1 MRRILSLFL
10 LTLLGITAGFAATE
24 TFDFKFETMGDDGWT
39 NSYTGHTVEGTIA
52 NVVFASANKQSSTI
66 TDVPVTKGGNVTA
79 TLNNINSYKITGVKF
94 VCKQWDSK
102 TQTITLNVS
111 SDGETFE
118 ETQTT
123 SDNFTLEATGL
134 DTKAVRFTF
143 NSTRNQV
150 GISSLEIT
158 YETVPQGGDQPAGVA
173 TPVITVASSFEKG
186 ADETLSISCATAGA
200 TIYYSI
206 AKGDDYLVESEEYD
220 GAVDLSGYEA
230 GEYAVEAF
238 AMLDDETSDIAEA
251 TFTITEP
258 AGPAGSTATFGPDFS
273 ASNWTVI
280 TADNDYSWTKDGAT
294 LLIEKSGSSTA
305 TSQGLT
311 NAHLR
316 IYKNA
321 QITISGS
328 APIESIQFTVVSG
341 YNLSNLTPS
350 NGALSGDTWTPTGD
364 VNSVTFVAG
373 AQVRVSEI
381 LVTFKEVDPY
391 FVATPVITV
400 KSQFEKGA
408 HETLSISCATA
419 AATIVFGINKDGKS
433 FLPGQPYEGPIDLSE
448 YEVGEYSVSAFAEL
462 DEVYV
467 MSETAI
473 ATFTITEPAAPLT
486 SLAQVQ
492 ALETGTEFTFGAK
505 TAVLGRTS
513 NKRNLFIVD
522 LDNAAGLMVDAGS
535 GNTWSDDYVFG
546 TAIGSGWSGKKA
558 IYNGQPEATNTQDFA
573 IDGTAEVQPL
583 SIEAADVTADNY
595 GRYAVIENATV
606 AAGGTI
612 EGYTL
617 YNQLGI
623 DMASVEAGLYNV
635 YGIIGL
641 YSQNLQFW
649 PMRYE
654 PIDDPTFVAA
664 PTITVTPQFGVGADE
679 AIFIDCAT
687 EGATIYYEIQKGNEI
702 LVQYTEYAGPIDLSQ
717 YEAGEYTVVAYA
729 ENGDYESETTS
740 ATFTVTEPAEAVEY
754 QLVTSTDELQG
765 GDFVIFSSGHAAGL
779 GANGIGINSGFTF
792 DGDKVEVETE
802 DILVLSIVPAN
813 TEGEFS
819 IMHGEDQYM
828 FLAPSAS
835 APTFTSDE
843 NACLI
848 AIDENGIAKIQ
859 GETATTR
866 ALIYRGGTYNIFKNY
881 GENNAGTGD
890 YELVQ
895 IFKKV
900 EQQEEGLTL
909 AEVLAL
915 EEPANVNLTTDLGVK
930 KHIGA
935 NAWAFDNNDNWIR
948 LKFADEDAAEQAVDY
963 ANIHNLK
970 GAYNGDYKDPEFTVT
985 SFESS
990 EESLE
995 ANIWEINLEQ
1005 GFEEM
1010 PTPGQI
1016 VQVTGYY
1023 QSGGTLRGWSNLR
1036 GTSLTLANDFTDVHE
1051 FAMDDM
1057 ENVFVGALY
1066 RNVEVAIQY
1075 KGDMPANGAPRRI
1088 SPAEVD
1094 YDFQNLVGQLTEN
1107 SMPVPS
1113 DIPTGVKTVEG
1124 AKEVKSVK
1132 YVNTVGQIS
1141 DRAFDGVNVM
1151 ITTYTDGTTNT
1162 VKVVK

>member
-39 NSYTGHTVEGTIA
+39 NSYTEHTVEGTIA
-52 NVVFASANKQSSTI
+52 NVVFASANKQTSTI

-111 SDGETFE
+111 SDGEAFTA
-118 ETQTT
+118 TQTT

-143 NSTRNQV
+143 SSTRNQV

-158 YETVPQGGDQPAGVA
+158 YETVPQGGDQPAEVA
-173 TPVITVASSFEKG
+173 TPAITVASSFEKG
-186 ADETLSISCATAGA
+186 ADETLSISCTTEGA

-206 AKGDDYLVESEEYD
+206 EKDGETLVELEEYN
-220 GAVDLSGYEA
+220 GPIDLSGYEA
-230 GEYAVEAF
+230 GEYTVEAL
-238 AMLDDETSDIAEA
+238 AENGDATSDIAEA

-280 TADNDYSWTKDGAT
+280 TADEDYSWTKDGAT

-381 LVTFKEVDPY
+381 LVTFKEVDPDD
-391 FVATPVITV
+391 VAAPTITV
-400 KSQFEKGA
+400 TPQFGVGA
-408 HETLSISCATA
+408 DEAIFIDCATDG
-419 AATIVFGINKDGKS
+419 ATIYYEIQKGNEILV
-433 FLPGQPYEGPIDLSE
+433 QYTEYEGPIDLSQ
-448 YEVGEYSVSAFAEL
+448 YEAGEYTVVAYAVK
-462 DEVYV
+462 DETQ
-467 MSETAI
+467 SETTS
-473 ATFTITEPAAPLT
+473 ATFTVTEPVAPLT

-492 ALETGTEFTFGAK
+492 ALETGAEFTFGAK

-522 LDNAAGLMVDAGS
+522 LDNAAGLMVDGGAN
-535 GNTWSDDYVFG
+535 NTWGDDYVFG
-546 TAIGSGWSGKKA
+546 KAIGSGWSGKKA
-558 IYNGQPEATNTQDFA
+558 TYRNQPEATNTQNFA

-583 SIEAADVTADNY
+583 SIEATDVTADNY

-654 PIDDPTFVAA
+654 PIEDPTFVAA

-687 EGATIYYEIQKGNEI
+687 DGATIYYEIQKGNEI

-717 YEAGEYTVVAYA
+717 YEAGEYTVEAYA

-754 QLVTSTDELQG
+754 QLVTSTDDLQG
-765 GDFVIFSSGHAAGL
+765 GDYVIFASGHAAGL
-779 GANGIGINSGFTF
+779 GASGDGINNGFTF

-813 TEGEFS
+813 TEGEFA

-828 FLAPSAS
+828 FLANSAS
-835 APTFTSDE
+835 APSFTSNE
-843 NACLI
+843 HACLI
-848 AIDENGIAKIQ
+848 AIDEDGIATIQ

-909 AEVLAL
+909 AEVLEL
-915 EEPANVNLTTDLGVK
+915 EEPANVNLTTDLGVQ
-930 KHIGA
+930 KHIGT

-948 LKFADEDAAEQAVDY
+948 LKFADEDAAEQAFDY

-970 GAYNGDYKDPEFTVT
+970 GTYNGDYKDPEFTVT

-990 EESLE
+990 DESLE

-1132 YVNTVGQIS
+1132 YVNTVGQMS